1 MAVDFE
7 REPTPE
13 ELAAIDAEWPQIEA
27 DLAAL
32 DAEIDALRAHGQMCE
47 LDRRRVRRKERRALT
62 AGRPPSVVDGPG
74 VAA

>member
-1 MAVDFE
+1 MAIDFE
-7 REPTPE
+7 REPSAE

-32 DAEIDALRAHGQMCE
+32 DAEIDVLCAHGQVCE
-47 LDRRRVRRKERRALT
+47 LDRRRVRRKGRRALT
-62 AGRPPSVVDGPG
+62 VSRPVSGVDGSA